1 MKMKKWQYI
10 ALAIYGAAA
19 IALLFVATTSAAG
32 NVFGTAWSLM
42 PPVLAIGVDELSVSP
57 HAVLPLRHA
66 IRHIDMSQRRG
77 KLLAALERGEP
88 EI

>member
-10 ALAIYGAAA
+10 ALAAYGVAA

-32 NVFGTAWSLM
+32 SVFGTAWSLM

-57 HAVLPLRHA
+57 VEVLPLRHA
-66 IRHIDMSQRRG
+66 IGHTNMSG
-77 KLLAALERGEP
+77 KRERMLSELLDDP
-88 EI
+88 I